1 MKKKKRKIKPKPRA
15 KQTNVFVSRHRSR
28 ALAERHRKEL
38 EREHGTKFTYTRR
51 NAAGRFS
58 NGGQFFVFESKDI
71 VEWLVTISV
80 HSKSIEGQRSHDRT
94 ADFLVPAP
102 ATATE
107 AEVWNILWS
116 LRFTIPKR
124 DRWILKVPEEW
135 MDATYIQTGAAPKF
149 KDKVVIR

>member
-1 MKKKKRKIKPKPRA
+1 MKII
-15 KQTNVFVSRHRSR
+15 SHHRSR

-38 EREHGTKFTYTRR
+38 EREHGTTFSYTRR
-51 NAAGRFS
+51 NKFGRFS
-58 NGGQFFVFESKDI
+58 YRGKFFIFQESENKI
-71 VEWLVTISV
+71 VEWLITISV
-80 HSKSIEGQRSHDRT
+80 HSKTVEDQRSHDRT

-107 AEVWNILWS
+107 AEVWDILWS

-135 MDATYIQTGAAPKF
+135 MDATYIKTGAAPKF
-149 KDKVVIR
+149 KDKVVAR

>member
-1 MKKKKRKIKPKPRA
+1 MKF
-15 KQTNVFVSRHRSR
+15 TGHHRSR
-28 ALAERHRKEL
+28 ELAERHRKEL
-38 EREHGTKFTYTRR
+38 ERVHGTAFKLTRKNRYGRYSSRGRSYVFTDTG
-51 NAAGRFS
+51 N
-58 NGGQFFVFESKDI
+58 I

-80 HSKSIEGQRSHDRT
+80 HSRSIEGQRSHERQ

-102 ATATE
+102 VTATE
-107 AEVWNILWS
+107 AEVWDALWS

-149 KDKVVIR
+149 KDRVIVR